1 MKVLYIGQ
9 YGKGSTSRMRGE
21 CLQEILGPA
30 TFQVIDL
37 DEPLHGHSRLIS
49 SLGWRFH
56 TGPLVSSVN
65 RHIREQMAGPYDLV
79 WVDKGN
85 FIEPET
91 VRTLPTDRCIH
102 YTPDTAITHNRSG
115 AFFRSIPLY
124 EYCITTKSFE
134 LEGYRLK
141 GARNL
146 LFCTQGYDIR
156 THRPYAPWEQK
167 DGTVFVGL
175 REGGKERY
183 LAMLLE
189 QKIKVT
195 LAGAGWEKFARRYR
209 HHPLLNYVGTGV
221 YGEAYARLL
230 SGARV
235 GLGLLSD
242 RFPELHTTR
251 TIEIPAC
258 GTAVAGERNSD
269 TQDIFSEDQALL
281 FSDETEFLEKV
292 RRALLEPDYCRR
304 ISENGY
310 RRITGDGFDYASI
323 LKKLLRQM
331 GITR

>member
-21 CLQEILGPA
+21 CLQEILAPA
-30 TFQVIDL
+30 SFQVIDL
-37 DEPLHGHSRLIS
+37 DEPLHGHSRLIT

-65 RHIREQMAGPYDLV
+65 RYIREQMAGPYDLV

-91 VRTLPTDRCIH
+91 IHALPTDRRIH
-102 YTPDTAITHNRSG
+102 YTPDTAITYNRSG

-134 LEGYRLK
+134 LEGYRRK

-146 LFCTQGYDIR
+146 LFCTQGYDSRI
-156 THRPYAPWEQK
+156 HRPYVPWGQK
-167 DGTVFVGL
+167 EGTVFVGL
-175 REGGKERY
+175 REEGKERF

-189 QKIKVT
+189 QKFKVT
-195 LAGAGWEKFARRYR
+195 LAGAGWEKFAHR
-209 HHPLLNYVGTGV
+209 HRNNPLLNYAGTGV
-221 YGEAYARLL
+221 FGEAYARLL

-235 GLGLLSD
+235 GLGLLSK

-258 GTAVAGERNSD
+258 GTAMAGERNSD
-269 TQDIFSEDQALL
+269 TRDIFTEEQALL
-281 FSDETEFLEKV
+281 FSDAAEFLEKV
-292 RRALLEPDYCRR
+292 GRALREPDYCKQ
-304 ISENGY
+304 ITENGY
-310 RRITGDGFDYASI
+310 RRITGDGFDYRSI
-323 LKKLLRQM
+323 LKNLLRQM
-331 GITR
+331 GITH